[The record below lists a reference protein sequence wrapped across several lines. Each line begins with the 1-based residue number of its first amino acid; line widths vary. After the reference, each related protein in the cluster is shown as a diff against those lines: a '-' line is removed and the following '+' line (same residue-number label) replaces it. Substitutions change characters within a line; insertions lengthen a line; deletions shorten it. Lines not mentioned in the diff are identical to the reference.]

1 MSYTTTSHMRR
12 SLNLL
17 KSLLFEDSGK
27 NRESENLTRICKK
40 LGIWGRSNEEIK
52 QRAIDMTNPPRI
64 VVAPPIIE
72 NLQEDIDEDIEEP
85 LFTEEKKI
93 KIKIVSKNIDNV
105 PLELV
110 EKKKKKKRKSKEKIR
125 GQSKTSK
132 DAQLSL
138 PSNGLDDVVEEEK
151 DENFY
156 YIKNHKFYKEE
167 VDKQIGLFN
176 DMAKNYY
183 ELDDRATH
191 LFNSLRKTTDEEEKS
206 FILENYN
213 DYEKSARKM
222 LENILIAFPY

>member
-1 MSYTTTSHMRR
+1 MRK

-17 KSLLFEDSGK
+17 KSLLFEDYGK

-40 LGIWGRSNEEIK
+40 LGIYSMSIDEIK
-52 QRAIDMTNPPRI
+52 QRAQEIINPPLI
-64 VVAPPIIE
+64 IAPTPIIE
-72 NLQEDIDEDIEEP
+72 KGQENIDEDIEEP
-85 LFTEEKKI
+85 LFTEMKKI
-93 KIKIVSKNIDNV
+93 KIVNKNIDNV
-105 PLELV
+105 FPELV
-110 EKKKKKKRKSKEKIR
+110 EKKKKKKRKSKKKVG
-125 GQSKTSK
+125 GQSKAPK
-132 DAQLSL
+132 DSQLSL
-138 PSNGLDDVVEEEK
+138 PSNGLDEEEI
-151 DENFY
+151 DETFY

-191 LFNSLRKTTDEEEKS
+191 LFNSLKKSTDEEEKS

-213 DYEKSARKM
+213 DYEKSAKKM

>member
-1 MSYTTTSHMRR
+1 MRR

-17 KSLLFEDSGK
+17 KTLLFEDYGK
-27 NRESENLTRICKK
+27 NRDSDNLTRICKK
-40 LGIWGRSNEEIK
+40 LGIYSMSNEEIK
-52 QRAIDMTNPPRI
+52 QRAEEMTNPPRI
-64 VVAPPIIE
+64 VIAPTPIIE
-72 NLQEDIDEDIEEP
+72 NLQEPIDEDIEEP

-93 KIKIVSKNIDNV
+93 KIKILSKNIDNV
-105 PLELV
+105 SDELV
-110 EKKKKKKRKSKEKIR
+110 EKKKKKKRTKKKKNG

-132 DAQLSL
+132 DADISLS
-138 PSNGLDDVVEEEK
+138 SNGLDEEEK
-151 DENFY
+151 DEEKFY

-191 LFNSLRKTTDEEEKS
+191 LFNSLRKSTDEEEKE

-213 DYEKSARKM
+213 DYKKSAKKM

>member
-1 MSYTTTSHMRR
+1 MSYTTTTHMRR

-40 LGIWGRSNEEIK
+40 LRIWGRSDEEIK
-52 QRAIDMTNPPRI
+52 QRAEEIINPPRI
-64 VVAPPIIE
+64 IEPAPPIIE
-72 NLQEDIDEDIEEP
+72 NLQENIDEDIEEP
-85 LFTEEKKI
+85 LFTEMKKI
-93 KIKIVSKNIDNV
+93 KIVNKNIDNV

-110 EKKKKKKRKSKEKIR
+110 EKKKKKKTKSKKKNG
-125 GQSKTSK
+125 GQSKTSTNP
-132 DAQLSL
+132 LVSL

-151 DENFY
+151 DEEKFY

-191 LFNSLRKTTDEEEKS
+191 LFNSLRKSTDEEEKE